1 MSFLKSLFYN
11 FLCVFFVNHLVPDIV
26 IASYAKLPH
35 IEGAIIFAFSVGVI
49 NSLVFPLLRLFQVPV
64 SYLKIGI
71 ITFIISFASYGVIN
85 LLPIGIKVISI
96 KGFLISACIVWIVAY
111 LTNHMQFSKH
121 KRHLEE
127 EAILQKKEEQEKKK
141 EEEKK

>member
-1 MSFLKSLFYN
+1 MGFLKSLLYN

-26 IASYAKLPH
+26 VASYAKLPH
-35 IEGAIIFAFSVGVI
+35 IEGAIIFAFSVGII
-49 NSLVFPLLRLFQVPV
+49 NSAVFPLLRLFQVPV

-71 ITFIISFASYGVIN
+71 ITCIISFAAYSIVN

-111 LTNHMQFSKH
+111 LTNHMQFSKY

-127 EAILQKKEEQEKKK
+127 EAILKKKEEQEKKK